1 MRLGLVDLG
10 LILYKYDL
18 CKYDI
23 YVYQANSVWFVW
35 SVSLRCPFGVSSSD
49 CKDRSVVSGAKMR
62 PHLLLIRSSKS
73 FSSIW
78 SRPS

>member
-35 SVSLRCPFGVSSSD
+35 SVSLRCPFGVSSFD
-49 CKDRSVVSGAKMR
+49 T
-62 PHLLLIRSSKS
+62 LE
-73 FSSIW
+73 
-78 SRPS
+78 